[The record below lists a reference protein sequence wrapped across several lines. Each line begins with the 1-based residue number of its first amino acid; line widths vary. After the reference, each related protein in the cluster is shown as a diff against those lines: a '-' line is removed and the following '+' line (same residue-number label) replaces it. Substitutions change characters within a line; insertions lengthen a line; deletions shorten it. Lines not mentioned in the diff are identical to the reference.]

1 MYSNYYHN
9 LSSSHS
15 SGVVMDIRHTATIC
29 PYCGCGCGLTLE
41 TEEERIQRAVPTP
54 ASPVNRGKLCIKGWN
69 VHEFIQHPD
78 RLTRPLLRTA
88 RGWTPLDW
96 ESALEHAAG
105 ELKRIRD
112 DTGPESLAVLTS
124 ARCTNEEN
132 YLLQK
137 LTRCAIGSNNI
148 DHCARL

>member
-1 MYSNYYHN
+1 MRYES
-9 LSSSHS
+9 
-15 SGVVMDIRHTATIC
+15 VATLC
-29 PYCGCGCGLTLE
+29 PYCACGCGMLLQVVDGSIVST
-41 TEEERIQRAVPTP
+41 QPSVSSPT
-54 ASPVNRGKLCIKGWN
+54 NRGKLCIKGWK

-78 RLTRPLLRTA
+78 RLM
-88 RGWTPLDW
+88 TPLVRRGGSFREASWD
-96 ESALEHAAG
+96 EAMQYGAG

-112 DTGPESLAVLTS
+112 QYGPDSIGFLTS

-137 LTRCAIGSNNI
+137 LARTAIGTNNV